1 METAR
6 LFAEKLLQIKALAI
20 NLQAP
25 YTWASGWK
33 SPVYCDNRKTLSW
46 PSVRDFVKTELGSMI
61 FSSFNEAEALA
72 AVATAGI
79 AHGALAAD
87 LLKLPFAYV
96 RSQAKGH
103 GMGNQIEGE
112 LSPGTRVV
120 VIEDLISTG
129 KSSLAAV
136 EALREAGMEVIGLC
150 ALFTYSFPQAEEA
163 FKAAGVPWATLSH
176 YQALIQ
182 LAKEKQLI
190 RDDEVSAL
198 EAWRLDPAT
207 WTGR

>member
-33 SPVYCDNRKTLSW
+33 SPLYCDNRKTLSW

>member
-20 NLQAP
+20 NLQEP

-33 SPVYCDNRKTLSW
+33 SPLYCDNRKTLSW

>member
-1 METAR
+1 
-6 LFAEKLLQIKALAI
+6 
-20 NLQAP
+20 
-25 YTWASGWK
+25 
-33 SPVYCDNRKTLSW
+33 
-46 PSVRDFVKTELGSMI
+46 MI